1 MEQELFI
8 INCKNYDEIAGN
20 KILKLVKTAE
30 QISRKYKIII
40 AISPPQHLL
49 SQTTNKEIKSVNPK
63 GKQS

>member
-20 KILKLVKTAE
+20 KILKLLKTVE

-49 SQTTNKEIKSVNPK
+49 SQTTNFLS
-63 GKQS
+63 QF